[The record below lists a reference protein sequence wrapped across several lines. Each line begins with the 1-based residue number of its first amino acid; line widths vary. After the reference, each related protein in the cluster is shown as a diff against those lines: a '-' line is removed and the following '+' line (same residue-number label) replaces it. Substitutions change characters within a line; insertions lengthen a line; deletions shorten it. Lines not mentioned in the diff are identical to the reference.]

1 MIDVQRPRAAGHT
14 RRPRRHVPTV
24 YNIWRCVSM
33 TKRWLSLVLVLTLLS
48 TLFTGVAYA
57 AGYDLT
63 LDGATDHQLAPL
75 QSQLITLGTID
86 CSEEGGEYAAELA
99 AKVANELTE
108 SLKLAFAKNS
118 ERTAWDDDIP
128 VTATAEGSTVTV
140 QATYTPK
147 ALPAGQYVIK
157 QSGGKDY
164 YTFTTSGN
172 NSCTIRFPNDFG
184 TYTIQDKYAI
194 GFSSTRVN
202 IGSTINAYVLYNGR
216 IITSEATWESS
227 NNEIATVD
235 ANGVITGI
243 GLGSVQIT
251 ATTDDGVTKTA
262 PIGVSQQVM
271 RPDFNPSRQSDG
283 TWKVEITCGNKEATI
298 YYSVAKD
305 AEPGEPA
312 TQYKE
317 AIKLTE
323 SGKYTIKAKAVK
335 AGMIDSETV
344 TKTVEVNVSATGVT
358 VSPATAT
365 ITGRGTAQFTAT
377 VTPATASQKV
387 TWKLY
392 DDKGTELSGDIAKI
406 DPETGKV
413 TVTGDVTSETK
424 ITVTAK
430 TSDDKTGEAELVLK
444 NQKDEG
450 VTCDTTDITI
460 AKGEKTTFKAIV
472 KPANASNNEL
482 TLAKVGTIEGL
493 DIIDGVPATDGTHTW
508 TLKVTDEAKVGDYKL
523 TVTCNSGAGETINLH
538 IVDTSTV
545 APAPIFSEKTT
556 LTAEADDITITN
568 PTTDGT
574 LVVFVGTEK
583 KTVSNGED
591 YEYSDALADGK
602 SVTISAYVAKG
613 TKYQEDSQTITRTY
627 TKDLTVTAIELNSNK
642 PVTITGAG
650 TEKVTVDLKP
660 DGASKDKVTLTSSDT
675 GVFTVKYDGKDQ
687 ATLTAVAPGKAKLNA
702 SAEDGK
708 VTKSIDVTVKKV
720 AATAVEIQKGGASVV
735 GSVQILKTQYA
746 QFTAKVTGTDGTAS
760 NQAVTWTSSNTAVA
774 TVTDG
779 KVVAVA
785 AGTATITATSNENSA
800 VKDTVTIIV
809 PDTDVTSVADIT
821 FNPVTGTKLNGE
833 TPVKVTT
840 ATEGATLYY
849 TINGD
854 VPTTSDAV
862 VPETGVVITT
872 PGKVTLRVL
881 AVKSGL
887 TNVTAEAKY
896 TVNIALKDVTLPG
909 NQTVYVGET
918 LQMAATLTPANA
930 TVKKTDWEV
939 MNVDGGTALAAID
952 SKGLLTAKDK
962 TGMVKVTVTVTL
974 EDGKQKTASCLVTIS
989 KRPVVGLTMLPAS
1002 VTLNIGDEQQLA
1014 YVATRETAKE
1024 TEGVW
1029 TSSDTKVA
1037 TVDRNGLV
1045 KAVAAGTAT
1054 IKVAVNGKEGTA
1066 TVTVLADPTSIP
1078 AKLTASQ
1085 KPTYTATPSSKV
1097 YSALEGGSL
1106 SVQVGTLTPASGTTL
1121 EQLFYYYTV
1130 TVAPTGLEGFES
1142 GVNFVVAKDGA
1153 VYLNIPDVGKTS
1165 KFFDYTITFAV
1176 KDNRTTVRTFTGGNT
1191 IETKNNTL
1199 SVTNL
1204 PSAINFT
1211 AASVA
1216 DTSLEGGKT
1225 ATLDFGTIAN
1235 YADFTATGV
1244 ALTATANVS
1253 GTGVAATAAI
1263 DSNGKVT
1270 ATVEG
1275 LVKGE
1280 YTVTV
1285 TLSASGCTSVTTGA
1299 AKVTVTS
1306 DKPAP
1311 VPVKKAIV
1319 VTKGTAYEGIKGV
1332 TQLAKA
1338 DNYVTFDVAGL
1349 DEGVTVTSWKSSKPA
1364 YVAIDEHGIAT
1375 LKKAGKAKITA
1386 TMSDNSKLS
1395 IDVNVNKGSFADPAD
1410 ITLQTKPGNKWV
1422 DVTAEGITVVPK
1434 KSGQKSVPSRLNAS
1448 DDGKIV
1454 IQDVEFSN
1462 GTIAS
1467 RDGDNPSPIKV
1478 KKRSISDGE
1487 TTTLTITANGA
1498 KFSVVIKV
1506 DSGAKDVYL
1515 EDVIA
1520 QIEEI
1525 IELEA
1530 E

>member
-1 MIDVQRPRAAGHT
+1 
-14 RRPRRHVPTV
+14 
-24 YNIWRCVSM
+24 M

-48 TLFTGVAYA
+48 TLFTGVAFA
-57 AGYDLT
+57 ADFTVGYNTSAPETLT
-63 LDGATDHQLAPL
+63 PGVAATV
-75 QSQLITLGTID
+75 TLGTAEVGD
-86 CSEEGGEYAAELA
+86 EGTAKVVAEKLEDTSLYFNADGEWNKYGTVSSTEATVSKQTDTLYHITWKATFEPLMGTAPGTYEIATSSYADIVASDSANNTFTIKLKEGSKPVGRYTIGAYTIEASHKSLNVGMTATLTLKYEGREITNNVTWTSDAESVATVSGNVVTAQSLGNATIA
-99 AKVANELTE
+99 AKIGETQVDTIEINVTDKVITPEIFTEADPETGVVTVTIDTATNNAAIYYTTDGTNPTTGSTKYEEPFKLDKTGTYEIKAVAYKSGL
-108 SLKLAFAKNS
+108 KNS
-118 ERTAWDDDIP
+118 E
-128 VTATAEGSTVTV
+128 VATHTVNV
-140 QATYTPK
+140 
-147 ALPAGQYVIK
+147 
-157 QSGGKDY
+157 
-164 YTFTTSGN
+164 
-172 NSCTIRFPNDFG
+172 
-184 TYTIQDKYAI
+184 TIQ
-194 GFSSTRVN
+194 
-202 IGSTINAYVLYNGR
+202 
-216 IITSEATWESS
+216 
-227 NNEIATVD
+227 
-235 ANGVITGI
+235 
-243 GLGSVQIT
+243 
-251 ATTDDGVTKTA
+251 
-262 PIGVSQQVM
+262 
-271 RPDFNPSRQSDG
+271 
-283 TWKVEITCGNKEATI
+283 
-298 YYSVAKD
+298 
-305 AEPGEPA
+305 GE
-312 TQYKE
+312 T
-317 AIKLTE
+317 
-323 SGKYTIKAKAVK
+323 
-335 AGMIDSETV
+335 
-344 TKTVEVNVSATGVT
+344 VT

-365 ITGRGTAQFTAT
+365 ITGRGTVQFTAT
-377 VTPATASQKV
+377 VTPATASQEV
-387 TWKLY
+387 EWSLDANDYATI
-392 DDKGTELSGDIAKI
+392 DKK
-406 DPETGKV
+406 TGKV
-413 TVTGDVTSETK
+413 TVDGKSVVESDVK
-424 ITVTAK
+424 ITVTATANGK
-430 TSDDKTGEAELVLK
+430 IGTAELLLQ

-460 AKGEKTTFKAIV
+460 AKGEKATFKAIV
-472 KPANASNNEL
+472 KPANASNNDL
-482 TLAKVGTIEGL
+482 TLAAVSTITGLAGT
-493 DIIDGVPATDGTHTW
+493 DNPVKAADGTHTW
-508 TLKVTDEAKVGDYKL
+508 TLSVDDTATVGEYKLKVTAA
-523 TVTCNSGAGETINLH
+523 SGAGENITLH
-538 IVDTSTV
+538 IVETSSQ

-556 LTAEADDITITN
+556 LTTESDTITVTK
-568 PTTDGT
+568 PSTDGT
-574 LVVFVGTEK
+574 LVVYV
-583 KTVSNGED
+583 
-591 YEYSDALADGK
+591 DGVK
-602 SVTISAYVAKG
+602 QSIYGNDFTHTPVQLPDGGSVTITAYVEADE
-613 TKYQEDSQTITRTY
+613 TTYTIDSQTISKTY
-627 TKDLTVTAIELNSNK
+627 TKDLTVTDIDLGKA
-642 PVTITGAG
+642 VTINGAEAEEI
-650 TEKVTVDLKP
+650 TLYPDPITV
-660 DGASKDKVTLTSSDT
+660 SRDKITLTSSNT
-675 GVFTVKYDGKDQ
+675 GVFTVKYDDKTGK
-687 ATLTAVAPGKAKLNA
+687 ATLTPVAPGKAKLNA

-708 VTKSIDVTVKKV
+708 VTKSIDVEVVK
-720 AATAVEIQKGGASVV
+720 VEADTL
-735 GSVQILKTQYA
+735 QILNGTTNVAGSSVSVPATRYVKL
-746 QFTAKVTGTDGTAS
+746 TAKVIGENDSILAS
-760 NQAVTWTSSNTAVA
+760 NQDVTWTSSDTTKA
-774 TVTDG
+774 TVSDG
-779 KVVAVA
+779 KVVGVA
-785 AGTATITATSNENSA
+785 EGIATITATSKENSA
-800 VKDTVTIIV
+800 VKATVTIMV
-809 PDTDVTSVADIT
+809 DKAPTTVA
-821 FNPVTGTKLNGE
+821 
-833 TPVKVTT
+833 TPVLTVKSGDSSPFTKEQTILVTC

-849 TINGD
+849 TLNGN

-862 VPETGVVITT
+862 VPATGIELTGPDTVRVRVLAERDGLSNAYEDKTYDFKIHLK
-872 PGKVTLRVL
+872 KVTLP
-881 AVKSGL
+881 A
-887 TNVTAEAKY
+887 T
-896 TVNIALKDVTLPG
+896 
-909 NQTVYVGET
+909 QTVQVGGT
-918 LQMAATLTPANA
+918 LQFTATLTPANA
-930 TVKKTDWEV
+930 SVKTTEWKVDNTDLATIDKKT
-939 MNVDGGTALAAID
+939 
-952 SKGLLTAKDK
+952 GLLTAKDK
-962 TGMVKVTVTVTL
+962 AGNVVVTVSVTDKGAPDDPTSWI
-974 EDGKQKTASCLVTIS
+974 ETAKCLVTITEM
-989 KRPVVGLTMLPAS
+989 PVVSMTMLPSA
-1002 VTLNIGDEQQLA
+1002 VTLNIGETQQLA
-1014 YVATRETAKE
+1014 YAATREAAKSTKGE
-1024 TEGVW
+1024 W

-1037 TVDRNGLV
+1037 TVNNSGLV
-1045 KAVAAGTAT
+1045 TAKAAGTAT
-1054 IKVAVNGKEGTA
+1054 ITVTVDGKVGTA

-1078 AKLTASQ
+1078 AKPTKA
-1085 KPTYTATPSSKV
+1085 PTYTATPSNKV

-1176 KDNRTTVRTFTGGNT
+1176 KDDRTDVAFNA

-1199 SVTNL
+1199 SVTQK
-1204 PSAINFT
+1204 PTAINFT
-1211 AASVA
+1211 ANTVA

-1253 GTGVAATAAI
+1253 GTGITAAAAI

-1285 TLSASGCTSVTTGA
+1285 TLSAAGCTSVTTGA

-1338 DNYVTFDVAGL
+1338 DNYVTFDVTGL
-1349 DEGVTVTSWKSSKPA
+1349 AEGVTVTSWKSSKPA

-1410 ITLQTKPGNKWV
+1410 ITLQTKPNNKWV

-1520 QIEEI
+1520 EIEEI

>member
-1 MIDVQRPRAAGHT
+1 
-14 RRPRRHVPTV
+14 
-24 YNIWRCVSM
+24 M

-57 AGYDLT
+57 DDYDLT
-63 LDGATDHQLAPL
+63 LDGATDHPLASL

-108 SLKLAFAKNS
+108 SLKLAFAKDS
-118 ERTAWDDDIP
+118 AQSKWDDDIP

-140 QATYTPK
+140 QATYAPK

-157 QSGGKDY
+157 QSGAKDY

-184 TYTIQDKYAI
+184 TYTIQDNYAI

-202 IGSTINAYVLYNGR
+202 IGSTIKAYVLYNGS
-216 IITSEATWESS
+216 IIPSQVNWESS
-227 NNEIATVD
+227 NNAIATVD

-251 ATTDDGVTKTA
+251 ATTDDGVKKTA
-262 PIGVSQQVM
+262 PISVSQQVM
-271 RPDFNPSRQSDG
+271 MPDIINYPQPDG
-283 TWKVEITCGNKEATI
+283 TVEVEITCGNKEATI

-377 VTPATASQKV
+377 VTPATASQEVKW
-387 TWKLY
+387 TL
-392 DDKGTELSGDIAKI
+392 DENDKKYATI
-406 DPETGKV
+406 DEKTGKV
-413 TVTGDVTSETK
+413 TVDGKSVVESDVK
-424 ITVTAK
+424 ITVTA
-430 TSDDKTGEAELVLK
+430 TAGDKTGTAELLLK
-444 NQKDEG
+444 NQKDDG

-460 AKGEKTTFKAIV
+460 AKGEKATFKAIV
-472 KPANASNNEL
+472 KPANASNNAL
-482 TLAKVGTIEGL
+482 TLAPVGTIKGLAIKNSEGEKNKA
-493 DIIDGVPATDGTHTW
+493 DVADDGTHTW
-508 TLKVTDEAKVGDYKL
+508 ILSVEDEDTTVVGDYKL
-523 TVTCNSGAGETINLH
+523 TVIAVSGKGETINLH

-556 LTAEADDITITN
+556 LTTEDDEITITN
-568 PTTDGT
+568 PTTNGT
-574 LVVFVGTEK
+574 LVVFVGTTQYK
-583 KTVSNGED
+583 KTNGAD
-591 YEYSDALADGK
+591 YTYEGSLDDGE
-602 SVTISAYVAKG
+602 SVTISAYVTAG
-613 TKYQEDSQTITRTY
+613 KYQEDSQTITRTY
-627 TKDLTVTAIELNSNK
+627 TKDLTVEKITFKDSDDGEIGN
-642 PVTITGAG
+642 VTIEGAG
-650 TEKVTVDLKP
+650 EETVKVTLTP
-660 DGASKDKVTLTSSDT
+660 DTASKDKVTLASSDT
-675 GVFTVKYDGKDQ
+675 GVFTVKYNGEGQ

-708 VTKSIDVTVKKV
+708 VTKSIDVTVEKV
-720 AATAVEIQKGGASVV
+720 AATAVEIQKGGDPVV

-746 QFTAKVTGTDGTAS
+746 QFTAKVTGGNNMAAS
-760 NQAVTWTSSNTAVA
+760 NQAVTWTSSNTDVA

-809 PDTDVTSVADIT
+809 PDTDVTSVAAIAFD
-821 FNPVTGTKLNGE
+821 PAGGELDGE

-930 TVKKTDWEV
+930 TVTKTEWDVED
-939 MNVDGGTALAAID
+939 VDGGKTLAAID

-962 TGMVKVTVTVTL
+962 TGMVKVTVKVTY
-974 EDGKQKTASCLVTIS
+974 EDSKQMTASCLVTIS

-1002 VTLNIGDEQQLA
+1002 VTLNIGESQQLA

-1037 TVDRNGLV
+1037 TVDRNGMV

-1078 AKLTASQ
+1078 AKLTANQ

-1130 TVAPTGLEGFES
+1130 KVASTDIAAVDAS
-1142 GVNFVVAKDGA
+1142 ANFVVAKDGA

-1165 KFFDYTITFAV
+1165 KFFDYTIKLDDKGRGATELNNFS
-1176 KDNRTTVRTFTGGNT
+1176 TTVS
-1191 IETKNNTL
+1191 NNTL
-1199 SVTNL
+1199 SVTQK

-1244 ALTATANVS
+1244 AVTATANVS
-1253 GTGVAATAAI
+1253 GEGITATAAI
-1263 DSNGKVT
+1263 DGNGKVT

-1306 DKPAP
+1306 DKPV
-1311 VPVKKAIV
+1311 VPTEKAIV

-1364 YVAIDEHGIAT
+1364 YVSIDEHGIAT

-1395 IDVNVNKGSFADPAD
+1395 IDVNVNKGSFADPAN
-1410 ITLQTKPGNKWV
+1410 ITLQTKPNNKWV

-1498 KFSVVIKV
+1498 QYSVVIKV

-1520 QIEEI
+1520 EIEEI

>member
-1 MIDVQRPRAAGHT
+1 
-14 RRPRRHVPTV
+14 
-24 YNIWRCVSM
+24 M

-48 TLFTGVAYA
+48 TLFTGVAFAEDY
-57 AGYDLT
+57 T
-63 LDGATDHQLAPL
+63 STATANAKPVTVTPGEKVTI
-75 QSQLITLGTID
+75 SLGTIN
-86 CSEEGGEYAAELA
+86 CENSTRRARVLESLTET
-99 AKVANELTE
+99 AKVYYEDQPNFKQASVSAEADATE
-108 SLKLAFAKNS
+108 EAIINWYASFAVPVLPAGNYAVRTS
-118 ERTAWDDDIP
+118 ERNDITLPIGNGDKDIIDVPDDQNLAQYVIGPYYVAKDGKEVTTDLYLNTNGKIELNLMNNRKVMSGVTWTSSNSDCATVENGV
-128 VTATAEGSTVTV
+128 VTAGSVGRATITAAMGAGITDTVTV
-140 QATYTPK
+140 VVTNQVLAP
-147 ALPAGQYVIK
+147 
-157 QSGGKDY
+157 
-164 YTFTTSGN
+164 TFEVSTDTT
-172 NSCTIRFPNDFG
+172 T
-184 TYTIQDKYAI
+184 
-194 GFSSTRVN
+194 
-202 IGSTINAYVLYNGR
+202 
-216 IITSEATWESS
+216 
-227 NNEIATVD
+227 
-235 ANGVITGI
+235 GV
-243 GLGSVQIT
+243 
-251 ATTDDGVTKTA
+251 KT
-262 PIGVSQQVM
+262 
-271 RPDFNPSRQSDG
+271 
-283 TWKVEITCGNKEATI
+283 VEIKSATEGATI
-298 YYSVAKD
+298 YYSMAKD
-305 AEPGEPA
+305 TEPGEPT
-312 TQYKE
+312 TQYDPE
-317 AIKLTE
+317 NPIKITE
-323 SGKYTIKAKAVK
+323 SGKYTIKAKAFK
-335 AGMIDSETV
+335 AGMPDSDTASETV
-344 TKTVEVNVSATGVT
+344 QVNISATGVT

-365 ITGRGTAQFTAT
+365 ITGRGTVQFTAT

-387 TWKLY
+387 TW
-392 DDKGTELSGDIAKI
+392 DLSDERYATI
-406 DPETGKV
+406 DENGKV
-413 TVTGDVTSETK
+413 TVFGNVTAETK
-424 ITVTAK
+424 INVTATAAAGVEPGK
-430 TSDDKTGEAELVLK
+430 AELVLK

-460 AKGEKTTFKAIV
+460 AKGEKATFKAIV
-472 KPANASNNEL
+472 KPANASNNKL
-482 TLAKVGTIEGL
+482 TLAKVGNITGL
-493 DIIDGVPATDGTHTW
+493 RGTDDPVEAADGTHTW
-508 TLKVTDEAKVGDYKL
+508 TLSVDSTAKVGDYQLK
-523 TVTCNSGAGETINLH
+523 VTAASGAGETINLH

-556 LTAEADDITITN
+556 LTTESDKITITN

-627 TKDLTVTAIELNSNK
+627 TKDLTVTAIKLNGDNAVK
-642 PVTITGAG
+642 ITGAE
-650 TEKVTVDLKP
+650 TVKVRVVLTP
-660 DGASKDKVTLTSSDT
+660 ATASEDKVTLTSSDT
-675 GVFTVKYDGKDQ
+675 GVFTVKYNDETGE
-687 ATLTAVAPGKAKLNA
+687 ATLTAVAPGKAKLTA
-702 SAEDGK
+702 TSKDGK
-708 VTKSIDVTVKKV
+708 VTKSIDVTVEKV
-720 AATAVEIQKGGASVV
+720 AATNVDIQKGGNSVV
-735 GSVQILKTQYA
+735 GSVEILKTQYA
-746 QFTAKVTGTDGTAS
+746 QFTAKVTGVGGTAS

-774 TVTDG
+774 TVSDG
-779 KVVAVA
+779 KVVAVGE
-785 AGTATITATSNENSA
+785 GTATITATSNENSTA
-800 VKDTVTIIV
+800 KDTVTIIV

-821 FNPVTGTKLNGE
+821 FDPKEGKLDGE

-887 TNVTAEAKY
+887 TNVTAEATY

-930 TVKKTDWEV
+930 TVTKTDWEV
-939 MNVDGGTALAAID
+939 KNVEDGGPVLATID
-952 SKGLLTAKDK
+952 SKGLLTAKDQ
-962 TGMVKVTVTVTL
+962 TGLVKVTVKVTY
-974 EDGKQKTASCLVTIS
+974 EDSKQMIASCLVTIS

-1002 VTLNIGDEQQLA
+1002 MTLNIGETQQLA

-1024 TEGVW
+1024 TDGVW

-1037 TVDRNGLV
+1037 TVDRNGMV

-1130 TVAPTGLEGFES
+1130 TVAHTGLDGFES

-1176 KDNRTTVRTFTGGNT
+1176 KDNRTTVRTFIGGNT

-1244 ALTATANVS
+1244 AVTATANVS
-1253 GTGVAATAAI
+1253 GAGVAAAAAI

-1275 LVKGE
+1275 LAKGE

-1306 DKPAP
+1306 DKPVP
-1311 VPVKKAIV
+1311 VPVEKAIV

-1338 DNYVTFDVAGL
+1338 DNYVVFDVTGL
-1349 DEGVTVTSWKSSKPA
+1349 AEGVTVTSWKSSKPA
-1364 YVAIDEHGIAT
+1364 YVSIDEHGVAT

-1395 IDVNVNKGSFADPAD
+1395 IDVNVNKGSFADPAK
-1410 ITLQTKPGNKWV
+1410 ITLQTKPNNKWV

>member
-1 MIDVQRPRAAGHT
+1 
-14 RRPRRHVPTV
+14 
-24 YNIWRCVSM
+24 M

-48 TLFTGVAYA
+48 TLFTGVAFA
-57 AGYDLT
+57 AEEYSASFSGAKDHTLT
-63 LDGATDHQLAPL
+63 AGEANTV
-75 QSQLITLGTID
+75 TLGTID
-86 CSEEGGEYAAELA
+86 CKESN
-99 AKVANELTE
+99 VANALVKQWGTHGVQVAFKNGSGINDWDNVQSTVKLDANDNTKVIWEAVYTPEMLPSSVSYEIKIQNAVPDFTVTTAYGNTIKVTVADSNLGTYKIEDLYAVQAEATELNEDMTTTAQFCYGDTPVPE
-108 SLKLAFAKNS
+108 PVTWSSSDVKVVTVDNRGTIAAVAPGEAK
-118 ERTAWDDDIP
+118 
-128 VTATAEGSTVTV
+128 VTATFNGKAYSIDIKVTEQVLAPVITVTTDEDGV
-140 QATYTPK
+140 
-147 ALPAGQYVIK
+147 
-157 QSGGKDY
+157 
-164 YTFTTSGN
+164 
-172 NSCTIRFPNDFG
+172 
-184 TYTIQDKYAI
+184 
-194 GFSSTRVN
+194 
-202 IGSTINAYVLYNGR
+202 
-216 IITSEATWESS
+216 
-227 NNEIATVD
+227 ATVT
-235 ANGVITGI
+235 IE
-243 GLGSVQIT
+243 S
-251 ATTDDGVTKTA
+251 ATEG
-262 PIGVSQQVM
+262 
-271 RPDFNPSRQSDG
+271 
-283 TWKVEITCGNKEATI
+283 ATI
-298 YYSVAKD
+298 YYSMAKD
-305 AEPGEPA
+305 TEPGEPT
-312 TQYKE
+312 TQYDPE
-317 AIKLTE
+317 NPIKITE
-323 SGKYTIKAKAVK
+323 SGKYTIKAKAFK
-335 AGMIDSETV
+335 AGMPDSNTASKIV
-344 TKTVEVNVSATGVT
+344 QVNISATGVT

-387 TWKLY
+387 TWDLS
-392 DDKGTELSGDIAKI
+392 DKRYATI
-406 DPETGKV
+406 DENGKV
-413 TVTGDVTSETK
+413 TVTGDVTAETK
-424 ITVTAK
+424 ITVLATAAGVEPGK
-430 TSDDKTGEAELVLK
+430 AELVLK

-460 AKGEKTTFKAIV
+460 AKGEKATFKAIV
-472 KPANASNNEL
+472 KPANASNNTL
-482 TLAKVGTIEGL
+482 TLKPVGVGTIDGL
-493 DIIDGVPATDGTHTW
+493 EINGGVPATDGTCTW

-574 LVVFVGTEK
+574 LVVFVGTTQHQGTPGK
-583 KTVSNGED
+583 DFTYDGDNLD
-591 YEYSDALADGK
+591 DGK

-613 TKYQEDSQTITRTY
+613 IKYQEDSQTITRTY
-627 TKDLTVTAIELNSNK
+627 TRDLTVTKIEFDEAS
-642 PVTITGAG
+642 VTINGAG
-650 TEKVTVDLKP
+650 TEDVTVTLTP
-660 DGASKDKVTLTSSDT
+660 GRASLDKVTLTSSDT
-675 GVFTVKYDGKDQ
+675 GVFTVKYDGKGH
-687 ATLTAVAPGKAKLNA
+687 ATLTAVAPGNAKLTA
-702 SAEDGK
+702 TSKDGK

-720 AATAVEIQKGGASVV
+720 AATAVEIQKGGASFV

-746 QFTAKVTGTDGTAS
+746 QFTAKVTGGNNMAAS

-809 PDTDVTSVADIT
+809 PDTDVTSVAAIT
-821 FNPVTGTKLNGE
+821 FAPETGAKLNGE

-887 TNVTAEAKY
+887 TNVMAEAKY

-930 TVKKTDWEV
+930 TVKETRWEV
-939 MNVDGGTALAAID
+939 EDVEDVDDGADLATID

-962 TGMVKVTVTVTL
+962 TGMVKVTVTVTPEEGDAL
-974 EDGKQKTASCLVTIS
+974 TASCLVTIS

-1024 TEGVW
+1024 TDGVW

-1037 TVDRNGLV
+1037 TVDRNGMV
-1045 KAVAAGTAT
+1045 EAVAAGTAT

-1130 TVAPTGLEGFES
+1130 TVTSNDFNTFES

-1176 KDNRTTVRTFTGGNT
+1176 KDNRTTVKTFAGGNT
-1191 IETKNNTL
+1191 IVTKNNTL

-1253 GTGVAATAAI
+1253 GAGITATAAI

-1338 DNYVTFDVAGL
+1338 DNYVTFDVTGL
-1349 DEGVTVTSWKSSKPA
+1349 AEGVTVTSWKSSKPA
-1364 YVAIDEHGIAT
+1364 YVAIDEHGVAT

-1410 ITLQTKPGNKWV
+1410 ITLQTKPNNKWV

-1520 QIEEI
+1520 EIEEI